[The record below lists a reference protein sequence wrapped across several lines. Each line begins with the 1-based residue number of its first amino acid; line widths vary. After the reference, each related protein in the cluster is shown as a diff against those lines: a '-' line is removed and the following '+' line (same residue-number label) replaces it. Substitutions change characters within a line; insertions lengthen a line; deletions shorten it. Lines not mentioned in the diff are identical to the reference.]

1 MEVERMLTM
10 TDINTIKNLRN
21 NHGYSVDRIRK
32 DLNIN
37 WRTAKKYADNDQL
50 PSETSRVK
58 KGMMYD
64 EKWGDIVSSWLA
76 EDARLT
82 KKKRRT
88 NIQFLKELKEIGFP
102 GSYRTVCMFVQE
114 WRVTHVEGGVDNG
127 FERLE
132 HPPADAQLD
141 FGTMEV
147 EHKGE
152 FKDVKVLVMTF
163 PYSNT
168 GFAVS
173 LPSEN
178 QECLLVGMKQL
189 FKQAGGVPKNIRID
203 NMSTAVKKTK
213 SKFEKAQLTDGFQQ
227 FANHY
232 GFHTQVC
239 NPRSGNEKGSV
250 ENKVGYV
257 RYNFFPTA
265 PRMIDYESLNRDLY
279 IQLTKDRNRQH
290 YEKTSLIEELWAEEI
305 PALWALPEREYPVR
319 RDLVVT
325 TNKYNEITLDDTKI
339 HISRARNHSLLTACL
354 TWDKYQ
360 IVSGNGEII
369 AEGDRPYMGK
379 SRKIPWEMI
388 IKDWRRKLSTIHYSR
403 YWKYLPGRIQ
413 HYLNTDDLRI
423 LYDRVSELS
432 KLLVHNDMATIN
444 ERFFEFIGAQSE
456 DSDPYQVSWSAYDEL
471 TKGETK

>member
-1 MEVERMLTM
+1 M

>member
-1 MEVERMLTM
+1 MEVGRMLTM

-21 NHGYSVDRIRK
+21 NHGHSVNKIRK

-37 WRTAKKYADNDQL
+37 WRTAKKYADSDQV
-50 PSETSRVK
+50 PSKTIRVK
-58 KGMMYD
+58 KGMMY
-64 EKWGDIVSSWLA
+64 EENWGDIVSSWLA
-76 EDARLT
+76 EDAKLT
-82 KKKRRT
+82 KKRRRT
-88 NIQFLKELKEIGFP
+88 NIQFHKELKEIGFT
-102 GSYRTVCMFVQE
+102 GSYRTVCVFIQE
-114 WRVTHVEGGVDNG
+114 WHATHIDGGVDNG

-152 FKDVKVLVMTF
+152 FKDVKVLVMSF
-163 PYSNT
+163 PYSNV
-168 GFAVS
+168 GFALA

-189 FKQAGGVPKNIRID
+189 FIQAGGVPKNIRID
-203 NMSTAVKKTK
+203 NMSTAVRKTK
-213 SKFEKAQLTDGFQQ
+213 NKFEKAQLTDGFQQ

-232 GFHTQVC
+232 GFTTQIC

-265 PRMIDYESLNRDLY
+265 PRMMDYESLNRELY
-279 IQLTKDRNRQH
+279 SRLIEDRKRQH
-290 YEKTSLIEELWAEEI
+290 YEKNSLIEKLWEDELT
-305 PALWALPEREYPVR
+305 ALWALPEKDYPVIKEQT
-319 RDLVVT
+319 VT
-325 TNKYNEITLDDTKI
+325 TNKYNEILLDNTRI
-339 HISRARNHSLLTACL
+339 HIPRARNHSLLTAYL
-354 TWDKYQ
+354 TWNRYQ
-360 IVSGNGEII
+360 VISGNGEII
-369 AEGDRPYMGK
+369 DEGDRPYMGN

-388 IKDWRRKLSTIHYSR
+388 LKDWRRKLSTIHYSR

-413 HYLNTDDLRI
+413 HYLNTDDLRL
-423 LYDRVSELS
+423 LYDRVSEIS
-432 KLLVHNDMATIN
+432 GLLVNNDMTTIN
-444 ERFFEFIGAQSE
+444 ERFFELIGRQTT

-471 TKGETK
+471 TKRAN

>member
-1 MEVERMLTM
+1 MLTM
-10 TDINTIKNLRN
+10 TDIHTIKNLRN
-21 NHGYSVDRIRK
+21 NHGHSVDKIRK
-32 DLNIN
+32 DLKIN
-37 WRTAKKYADNDQL
+37 WRTAKKYADADQL
-50 PSETSRVK
+50 PPEIVRLK
-58 KGMMYD
+58 KGLMYD

-88 NIQFLKELKEIGFP
+88 TVQFLKELKEIGFP
-102 GSYRTVCMFVQE
+102 GSYRTVCLFVQE
-114 WRVTHVEGGVDNG
+114 WHVTHVAGGVDNG

-152 FKDVKVLVMTF
+152 FKDVKVLVMSF
-163 PYSNT
+163 PYSNA
-168 GFAVS
+168 GFAVA

-178 QECLLVGMKQL
+178 QECLLEGMKQL
-189 FKQAGGVPKNIRID
+189 FGQAGGVPKNIRID
-203 NMSTAVKKTK
+203 NMSTAVKEKK
-213 SKFEKAQLTDGFQQ
+213 SKFEQAQLTDGFQQ

-265 PRMIDYESLNRDLY
+265 PRMRDYESLNKELY
-279 IQLTKDRNRQH
+279 TQLVKDRDRQH
-290 YEKTSLIEELWAEEI
+290 HEKPSLIEALWVEEGS
-305 PALWALPEREYPVR
+305 ALWALPDHDYPVR
-319 RDLVVT
+319 RNLAVT
-325 TNKYNEITLDDTKI
+325 SNKYNEIVLDNTRI
-339 HISRARNHSLLTACL
+339 HIPRARNHSLLTACL

-360 IVSGNGEII
+360 IISGNGEII
-369 AEGDRPYMGK
+369 DEGSRPYMGK
-379 SRKIPWEMI
+379 SRKIPWTMI
-388 IKDWRRKLSTIHYSR
+388 MSDWHRKLNTIHYSR

-413 HYLNTDDLRI
+413 HYLNTDDLRV
-423 LYDRVSELS
+423 LYDRISELLG
-432 KLLVHNDMATIN
+432 LLVHNDMVTIN
-444 ERFFEFIGAQSE
+444 ERFFELIGTQAE

-471 TKGETK
+471 TKGEN

>member
-21 NHGYSVDRIRK
+21 NHGHSVNKIRK

-37 WRTAKKYADNDQL
+37 WRTAKKYADGDQL
-50 PSETSRVK
+50 PSKTVPLK

-88 NIQFLKELKEIGFP
+88 NIQFLKELKEIGFA
-102 GSYRTVCMFVQE
+102 GSYRTVCAFVQE
-114 WRVTHVEGGVDNG
+114 WHVTHLEGGVDNG

-132 HPPADAQLD
+132 HPPGDAQLD

-147 EHKGE
+147 EHNGE
-152 FKDVKVLVMTF
+152 FKDVKVLVMSL
-163 PYSNT
+163 PYSNV
-168 GFAVS
+168 GFAVA

-189 FKQAGGVPKNIRID
+189 FVQAGGIPKNIRID

-265 PRMIDYESLNRDLY
+265 PRMRDYESLNKELY
-279 IQLTKDRNRQH
+279 SQLLKDRNRQH
-290 YEKTSLIEELWAEEI
+290 YEKLSLIEELWTVEKT
-305 PALWALPEREYPVR
+305 ALWALPESHYPVR
-319 RDLVVT
+319 RALIVK
-325 TNKYNEITLDDTKI
+325 TNKYNEIVLDNTKI
-339 HISRARNHSLLTACL
+339 HIPRARNHSLLTACL
-354 TWDKYQ
+354 TWNKYQ

-379 SRKIPWEMI
+379 SRKIPWEI
-388 IKDWRRKLSTIHYSR
+388 IMKDWRRKLSTIHYSR

-413 HYLNTDDLRI
+413 HYLRTDDLSI
-423 LYDRVSELS
+423 LYERVSELS
-432 KLLVHNDMATIN
+432 SLLIHNDMVTIN
-444 ERFFEFIGAQSE
+444 ERFFELIGIHSE
-456 DSDPYQVSWSAYDEL
+456 DSDPYQVSWSAYDKL

>member
-1 MEVERMLTM
+1 MLTM

-21 NHGYSVDRIRK
+21 NHGYSVDKIRK
-32 DLNIN
+32 DLKIN
-37 WRTAKKYADNDQL
+37 WRTAKKYADDDPL
-50 PSETSRVK
+50 PLDVIHLK

-64 EKWGDIVSSWLA
+64 DKWGDIVSSWLA

-88 NIQFLKELKEIGFP
+88 TVQFLKELKAIGFT

-114 WRVTHVEGGVDNG
+114 WHVTHVEGGVDDG
-127 FERLE
+127 SERLE

-152 FKDVKVLVMTF
+152 FKDVKVLVMSF
-163 PYSNT
+163 PYSNA
-168 GFAVS
+168 GFAVA

-178 QECLLVGMKQL
+178 QECLLEGMKQL
-189 FKQAGGVPKNIRID
+189 FSQADGVPKNIRID
-203 NMSTAVKKTK
+203 NMATTVKETK
-213 SKFEKAQLTDGFQQ
+213 SKFEQAQLTDGFQQ

-265 PRMIDYESLNRDLY
+265 PRMADYESLNKDLY
-279 IQLTKDRNRQH
+279 TQLLKDRNRQH
-290 YEKTSLIEELWAEEI
+290 HEKPSLIEELWVEEVA
-305 PALWALPEREYPVR
+305 ALWALPDHDYPVR
-319 RDLVVT
+319 RELAVT
-325 TNKYNEITLDDTKI
+325 SNKYNEIVLDKTRI
-339 HISRARNHSLLTACL
+339 HIPRARNHSLLTARL

-369 AEGDRPYMGK
+369 DEGNRPYMGK

-388 IKDWRRKLSTIHYSR
+388 LRDWRRKLNTVPYSR

-413 HYLNTDDLRI
+413 HYLNTEDLRVR
-423 LYDRVSELS
+423 YDRVSELLE
-432 KLLVHNDMATIN
+432 LLPHNDMTTIN
-444 ERFFEFIGAQSE
+444 ERFFELVGERSE
-456 DSDPYQVSWSAYDEL
+456 GVDPYEVRWSAYDKL
-471 TKGETK
+471 TKGEN

>member
-1 MEVERMLTM
+1 MLTM

-21 NHGYSVDRIRK
+21 NHGYSVDKIRK
-32 DLNIN
+32 DLKIN
-37 WRTAKKYADNDQL
+37 WRTAKKYADDDQL
-50 PSETSRVK
+50 PLDVIHLK

-64 EKWGDIVSSWLA
+64 DKWGDIVSSWLA

-88 NIQFLKELKEIGFP
+88 TVQFLKELKAIGFT

-114 WRVTHVEGGVDNG
+114 WHVTHVEGGVDDG
-127 FERLE
+127 SERLE

-152 FKDVKVLVMTF
+152 FKDVKVLVMSF
-163 PYSNT
+163 PYSNA
-168 GFAVS
+168 GFAVA

-178 QECLLVGMKQL
+178 QECLLEGMKQL
-189 FKQAGGVPKNIRID
+189 FSQADGVPKNIRID
-203 NMSTAVKKTK
+203 NMSTAVKETK
-213 SKFEKAQLTDGFQQ
+213 SKFEQAQLTDGFQQ

-265 PRMIDYESLNRDLY
+265 PRMADYESLNKDLY
-279 IQLTKDRNRQH
+279 TQLLKDRNRQH
-290 YEKTSLIEELWAEEI
+290 HEKPSLIEELWVEEVA
-305 PALWALPEREYPVR
+305 ALWALPDHDYPVR
-319 RDLVVT
+319 RELAVT
-325 TNKYNEITLDDTKI
+325 SNKYNEIVLDKTRI
-339 HISRARNHSLLTACL
+339 HIPRARNHSLLTARL

-369 AEGDRPYMGK
+369 DEGNRPYMGK

-388 IKDWRRKLSTIHYSR
+388 LRDWGRKLNTVPYSR

-413 HYLNTDDLRI
+413 HYLNTEDLRVR
-423 LYDRVSELS
+423 YDRVSELLE
-432 KLLVHNDMATIN
+432 LLPHNDMTTIN
-444 ERFFEFIGAQSE
+444 ERFFELVGERSE
-456 DSDPYQVSWSAYDEL
+456 GVDPYEVRWSAYDKL
-471 TKGETK
+471 TKGEN

>member
-1 MEVERMLTM
+1 MEVGRMMTM

-21 NHGYSVDRIRK
+21 NHGHSVNKIRK
-32 DLNIN
+32 DLKIN
-37 WRTAKKYADNDQL
+37 WRTAKKYADGDQV
-50 PSETSRVK
+50 PSETIRLK
-58 KGMMYD
+58 KGLMYE

-88 NIQFLKELKEIGFP
+88 NTQFHKELKEIGFN

-114 WRVTHVEGGVDNG
+114 WHVTHVDGGVDNG

-132 HPPADAQLD
+132 HPTADAQLD

-152 FKDVKVLVMTF
+152 FKDVKALVMTF
-163 PYSNT
+163 PYSNA
-168 GFAVS
+168 GFAVA

-178 QECLLVGMKQL
+178 QECLLIGMKQL
-189 FKQAGGVPKNIRID
+189 FVQAGGVPKNIRID

-232 GFHTQVC
+232 GFNTQVC

-265 PRMIDYESLNRDLY
+265 PRMLDYRSLNKDLY
-279 IQLTKDRNRQH
+279 TQLIKDRNRQH
-290 YEKTSLIEELWAEEI
+290 YEKNSLIEELWTDEAQ
-305 PALWALPEREYPVR
+305 ALWALPETDYPVR
-319 RDLVVT
+319 RELIVT
-325 TNKYNEITLDDTKI
+325 TNKYNEILLDNTKI
-339 HISRARNHSLLTACL
+339 HIPRARNHSLLTAYL
-354 TWDKYQ
+354 TWDKYK

-369 AEGDRPYMGK
+369 GEGDRPYMGN
-379 SRKIPWEMI
+379 SRRIPWEI
-388 IKDWRRKLSTIHYSR
+388 IMRDWRRKLSTIHYSR

-413 HYLNTDDLRI
+413 HYLNTDDLHM
-423 LYDRVSELS
+423 LYDRVSEIS
-432 KLLVHNDMATIN
+432 SLLAHNDMATIN
-444 ERFFEFIGAQSE
+444 ERFFELIGKQAE
-456 DSDPYQVSWSAYDEL
+456 DSDPYQVSWSAYDKL
-471 TKGETK
+471 TKRAN

>member
-1 MEVERMLTM
+1 M
-10 TDINTIKNLRN
+10 TDIHTIKNLRN
-21 NHGYSVDRIRK
+21 NHGYSVEKIRK
-32 DLNIN
+32 DLKIN
-37 WRTAKKYADNDQL
+37 WRTAKKYADADQL
-50 PSETSRVK
+50 PSGTVCLK

-82 KKKRRT
+82 KKKRR
-88 NIQFLKELKEIGFP
+88 NNMQFHKDLKEMGFP
-102 GSYRTVCMFVQE
+102 GSYRTLCVFVQE
-114 WRVTHVEGGVDNG
+114 WHATHVEGTADHG

-147 EHKGE
+147 EQKGE

-163 PYSNT
+163 PYSNA
-168 GFAVS
+168 GFAVT

-178 QECLLVGMKQL
+178 QECLLFGMKQL
-189 FKQAGGVPKNIRID
+189 FAQAGGVPKNIRID

-213 SKFEKAQLTDGFQQ
+213 SKFEHAQLTEGFQQ

-257 RYNFFPTA
+257 RYRFFPTA
-265 PRMIDYESLNRDLY
+265 PRMADFESLNRELSA
-279 IQLTKDRNRQH
+279 QLVKDRNRQH
-290 YEKTSLIEELWAEEI
+290 YEKQSLIEDLWTEEMH
-305 PALWALPEREYPVR
+305 ALWELPDRDYPVR
-319 RDLVVT
+319 SERTVT
-325 TNKYNEITLDDTKI
+325 ANKYNEVVLDQTKI
-339 HISRARNHSLLTACL
+339 HIPRARNHSLLTACL
-354 TWDKYQ
+354 TWDRYQ

-369 AEGDRPYMGK
+369 DEGERPYMGK

-388 IKDWRRKLSTIHYSR
+388 LKDWRRKLNVIPYSR

-413 HYLNTDDLRI
+413 HYLSIEDLRI
-423 LYDRVSELS
+423 RSERLSEL
-432 KLLVHNDMATIN
+432 LGWLVLHDMSTIN
-444 ERFFEFIGAQSE
+444 ERLFELLGERTETI
-456 DSDPYQVSWSAYDEL
+456 DPYQVSWTAYDEL
-471 TKGETK
+471 TKGVN

>member
-1 MEVERMLTM
+1 MLTM

-21 NHGYSVDRIRK
+21 NHGYSVDKIRK
-32 DLNIN
+32 DLKIN
-37 WRTAKKYADNDQL
+37 WRTAKKYADDDPL
-50 PSETSRVK
+50 PLDAIHLK

-64 EKWGDIVSSWLA
+64 GKWGDIVSSWLA

-88 NIQFLKELKEIGFP
+88 TVQFLKELKAIGFT

-114 WRVTHVEGGVDNG
+114 WHVTHIEGGVDDG
-127 FERLE
+127 SERLE

-152 FKDVKVLVMTF
+152 FKDVKVLVMSF
-163 PYSNT
+163 PYSNA
-168 GFAVS
+168 GFAVA

-178 QECLLVGMKQL
+178 QECLLEGMKQL
-189 FKQAGGVPKNIRID
+189 FSQVDGIPKNIRID
-203 NMSTAVKKTK
+203 NMSTAVKETK
-213 SKFEKAQLTDGFQQ
+213 SKFEQAQLTDGFQQ

-265 PRMIDYESLNRDLY
+265 PRMADYESLNKDLY
-279 IQLTKDRNRQH
+279 TQLLKDRNRQH
-290 YEKTSLIEELWAEEI
+290 HEKPSLIEELWVEEGA
-305 PALWALPEREYPVR
+305 ALWALPDHDYPVR
-319 RDLVVT
+319 RELAVT
-325 TNKYNEITLDDTKI
+325 SNKYNEIVLDKTRI
-339 HISRARNHSLLTACL
+339 HIPRARNHSLLTARL

-369 AEGDRPYMGK
+369 DEGNRPYMGK

-388 IKDWRRKLSTIHYSR
+388 LRDWRRKLNTVPYSR

-413 HYLNTDDLRI
+413 HYLNTEDLRVR
-423 LYDRVSELS
+423 YDRVSELLE
-432 KLLVHNDMATIN
+432 LLPHNDMTTIN
-444 ERFFEFIGAQSE
+444 ERFFELVGERSE
-456 DSDPYQVSWSAYDEL
+456 GVDPYEVRWSAYDKL
-471 TKGETK
+471 TKGEN